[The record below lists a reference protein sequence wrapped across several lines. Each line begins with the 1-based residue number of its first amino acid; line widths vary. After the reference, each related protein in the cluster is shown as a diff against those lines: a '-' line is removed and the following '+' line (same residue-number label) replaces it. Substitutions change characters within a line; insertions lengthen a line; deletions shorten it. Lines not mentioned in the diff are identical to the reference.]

1 MPEHYRKPTISP
13 RISTLRQ
20 LPTYFC
26 YYASAYEYPFAVSRT
41 LSDDSTNNDAGP
53 TVSKNELCKYT
64 FLGTQKEMSGAPR
77 LAKTDL
83 RPHSPDAQPSFA

>member
-1 MPEHYRKPTISP
+1 MPEHYRKTHHLASHLDIA
-13 RISTLRQ
+13 TT
-20 LPTYFC
+20 TYFC

-53 TVSKNELCKYT
+53 TASKNELCKYT